1 MKLFWRRRA
10 EQQLRAQLQFLEDVN
25 PRAAKRMRMRIRER
39 LTRLKRAPL
48 TGRPSRAEGVRE
60 LIIAG
65 TPYVAVY
72 EAQTPSRSSA
82 SSTLARTVPAL
93 ETRKSRAL

>member
-72 EAQTPSRSSA
+72 EVGADAITIISFFHA
-82 SSTLARTVPAL
+82 SQNRPGA
-93 ETRKSRAL
+93 